1 MTHQIVVCGA
11 GIVGLSTALALAR
24 RGQRV
29 AVLAPRT
36 AVPAADPNR
45 YHPRVYAISPA
56 SQRFLA
62 GLGVWDAMPASRL
75 MPVEAMEIHGDAD
88 GQVNLNAW
96 QAALPQLAWIVESGE
111 IERVLVQAV
120 RMFGIPWLED
130 RCTGYQDGA
139 VDTESGTRIRAELF
153 VGADGAASPL
163 RTAAGMKHDAV
174 SYDDTGLVVHLDAE
188 RAHQGTAIQWFRDDG
203 VLALLP
209 LPDTADGPQV
219 SMVWSMRTEPAQAL
233 LALPADAQA
242 ARLESLLAEASEGR
256 LGRLKVRSKLHGF
269 PLTLERAQMVAPGIA
284 LAGDAA
290 HRHPIAAQV
299 GHCGEAQVGDDVR
312 RQVARRIVY
321 FVQQLFLDRARVD
334 HAAGTVRL
342 ADHELAVGVDL
353 GDGKARGMHVRHVL
367 EPRHAEVT
375 ASDLQAA
382 FQHVAGHGGTAQ
394 AWPIVHGPA
403 KVGQRRAQ
411 RQGGIRYAARHHD
424 LRACRQCFCDLGGAE
439 VGGGADHVQ
448 AVQCA
453 AQALAQQCPLRVA
466 RERVAVHHR
475 NAGRGQALLAG
486 ECGNAPGRGGGI
498 RRAKVADD
506 VDAVAQAVAQ
516 HGADQLVQQG
526 LVAALRV
533 RVARQLGQGQGA
545 FGQRFVD
552 QHAAASGDQGA
563 HHGGGAVAA
572 VAGKSGGAAYVEGGE
587 RHTEAVLDQGV

>member
-1 MTHQIVVCGA
+1 MSHQIVVCGA

-36 AVPAADPNR
+36 SVPAADPNR

-62 GLGVWDAMPASRL
+62 ELGVWDAMPASRL

-111 IERVLVQAV
+111 IERVLIQAV

-130 RCTGYQDGA
+130 RCTGYRDGA
-139 VDTESGTRIRAELF
+139 IDTESGTRIQAELF

-233 LALPADAQA
+233 LALPPEAQA
-242 ARLESLLAEASEGR
+242 AKLENLLAEASEGR

-290 HRHPIAAQV
+290 HRLHPLAGQGLNLGLGDV
-299 GHCGEAQVGDDVR
+299 EALARTVAGREPYRTAGDLRVLHR
-312 RQVARRIVY
+312 YQ
-321 FVQQLFLDRARVD
+321 RARAEPVL
-334 HAAGTVRL
+334 AMRL
-342 ADHELAVGVDL
+342 AT
-353 GDGKARGMHVRHVL
+353 DGLHKL
-367 EPRHAEVT
+367 F
-375 ASDLQAA
+375 AS
-382 FQHVAGHGGTAQ
+382 
-394 AWPIVHGPA
+394 
-403 KVGQRRAQ
+403 RAT
-411 RQGGIRYAARHHD
+411 
-424 LRACRQCFCDLGGAE
+424 
-439 VGGGADHVQ
+439 
-448 AVQCA
+448 
-453 AQALAQQCPLRVA
+453 PLVWL
-466 RERVAVHHR
+466 R
-475 NAGRGQALLAG
+475 NAGMHWVEKTPLVKRRLIAG
-486 ECGNAPGRGGGI
+486 
-498 RRAKVADD
+498 
-506 VDAVAQAVAQ
+506 
-516 HGADQLVQQG
+516 
-526 LVAALRV
+526 
-533 RVARQLGQGQGA
+533 
-545 FGQRFVD
+545 
-552 QHAAASGDQGA
+552 ASA
-563 HHGGGAVAA
+563 N
-572 VAGKSGGAAYVEGGE
+572 
-587 RHTEAVLDQGV
+587 

>member
-36 AVPAADPNR
+36 SVPAADPNR

-62 GLGVWDAMPASRL
+62 ELGVWDAMPASRL

-111 IERVLVQAV
+111 IERVLIQAV

-219 SMVWSMRTEPAQAL
+219 SMVWSMRNEPAQAL
-233 LALPADAQA
+233 LALPAEAQA
-242 ARLESLLAEASEGR
+242 VKLESLLAEASEGR

-290 HRHPIAAQV
+290 HRLHPLAGQGLNLGLGDV
-299 GHCGEAQVGDDVR
+299 EALARTVAGREPYRTAGDLRVLHR
-312 RQVARRIVY
+312 YQ
-321 FVQQLFLDRARVD
+321 RARAEPVL
-334 HAAGTVRL
+334 AMRL
-342 ADHELAVGVDL
+342 AT
-353 GDGKARGMHVRHVL
+353 DGLHKL
-367 EPRHAEVT
+367 F
-375 ASDLQAA
+375 AS
-382 FQHVAGHGGTAQ
+382 
-394 AWPIVHGPA
+394 
-403 KVGQRRAQ
+403 RAT
-411 RQGGIRYAARHHD
+411 
-424 LRACRQCFCDLGGAE
+424 
-439 VGGGADHVQ
+439 
-448 AVQCA
+448 
-453 AQALAQQCPLRVA
+453 PLVWL
-466 RERVAVHHR
+466 R
-475 NAGRGQALLAG
+475 NAGMHWVEKTPLVKRRLIAG
-486 ECGNAPGRGGGI
+486 
-498 RRAKVADD
+498 
-506 VDAVAQAVAQ
+506 
-516 HGADQLVQQG
+516 
-526 LVAALRV
+526 
-533 RVARQLGQGQGA
+533 
-545 FGQRFVD
+545 
-552 QHAAASGDQGA
+552 ASA
-563 HHGGGAVAA
+563 N
-572 VAGKSGGAAYVEGGE
+572 
-587 RHTEAVLDQGV
+587 

>member
-36 AVPAADPNR
+36 SVPAADPNR

-62 GLGVWDAMPASRL
+62 ELGVWDAMPASRL

-111 IERVLVQAV
+111 IERVLIQAV

-219 SMVWSMRTEPAQAL
+219 SMVWSMRNEPAQAL
-233 LALPADAQA
+233 LALPAEAQA
-242 ARLESLLAEASEGR
+242 VKLESLLAEASEGR
-256 LGRLKVRSKLHGF
+256 LGRLKVRSNLHGF

-290 HRHPIAAQV
+290 HRLHPLAGQGLNLGLGDV
-299 GHCGEAQVGDDVR
+299 EALARTVAGREPYRTAGDLRVLHR
-312 RQVARRIVY
+312 YQ
-321 FVQQLFLDRARVD
+321 RARAEPVL
-334 HAAGTVRL
+334 AMRL
-342 ADHELAVGVDL
+342 AT
-353 GDGKARGMHVRHVL
+353 DGLHKL
-367 EPRHAEVT
+367 F
-375 ASDLQAA
+375 AS
-382 FQHVAGHGGTAQ
+382 
-394 AWPIVHGPA
+394 
-403 KVGQRRAQ
+403 RAT
-411 RQGGIRYAARHHD
+411 
-424 LRACRQCFCDLGGAE
+424 
-439 VGGGADHVQ
+439 
-448 AVQCA
+448 
-453 AQALAQQCPLRVA
+453 PLVWL
-466 RERVAVHHR
+466 R
-475 NAGRGQALLAG
+475 NAGMHWVEKTPLVKRRLIAG
-486 ECGNAPGRGGGI
+486 
-498 RRAKVADD
+498 
-506 VDAVAQAVAQ
+506 
-516 HGADQLVQQG
+516 
-526 LVAALRV
+526 
-533 RVARQLGQGQGA
+533 
-545 FGQRFVD
+545 
-552 QHAAASGDQGA
+552 ASA
-563 HHGGGAVAA
+563 N
-572 VAGKSGGAAYVEGGE
+572 
-587 RHTEAVLDQGV
+587 